1 MQFGSRLNPHDLKV
15 GDIISLW
22 TQHSARETLGMPTD
36 LFELERH
43 IIIEWTRPWVK
54 TAILYHRKGIM
65 RPGNICTIDFHSFR
79 GSEWK
84 KLFSLP

>member
-22 TQHSARETLGMPTD
+22 TRHSARETLGMPTD
-36 LFELERH
+36 LMELERH
-43 IIIEWTRPWVK
+43 IIIEWSRPWVM
-54 TAILYHRKGIM
+54 TAVLYHRNGLI
-65 RPGNICTIDFHSFR
+65 RPGFVCTLDFHSFR

-84 KLFSLP
+84 RLFRVS